1 MIPPGNLPDW
11 QRRII
16 TLYFTDARD
25 SFSHMMGFLWFNPDT
40 ITGKLSVQPIRYI
53 RHIDVTS
60 VFADRSELDT
70 YHPRT
75 SRKRFSQRPNTLEYW
90 EKYGSLVV
98 ASGLVPLSSISPASP
113 PASPW
118 SKPFEKHPRG
128 AFWDEI
134 DSDSV
139 VAEIGVDKAGTAID
153 VIIPKADPKKLYLI
167 DPWDLIEDKNN
178 LWANSEQNRE
188 FVQDKFKKNPNVEVI
203 QDFSNTAAEKFDD
216 QYFDVVF
223 SDWAISYTDTK
234 KDISSWLRKIKPG
247 GYLAGDLFCIEDHH
261 WTGAFGAVLEFLS
274 KYVIK
279 DKSIIER
286 AELTREI
293 LVPELYRKYMDG
305 KDIKNVEFY
314 MKEQLFG
321 DILVRHESNCLQIAG
336 FSTIPEK
343 CEDIIQTKPDL
354 LTLKTLS
361 DNKYFKYYPSS
372 RVRAGTWRI
381 EIGDWINDIDF
392 DELSDWAEEETDLA
406 WIPIRFE
413 DLD

>member
-16 TLYFTDARD
+16 TLYFTAASD
-25 SFSHMMGFLWFNPDT
+25 SISRMMGFLWFNPDT
-40 ITGKLSVQPIRYI
+40 IIGELSVQPIRYM
-53 RHIDVTS
+53 RHINVVS
-60 VFADRSELDT
+60 VFADKSELDI
-70 YHPRT
+70 YHPHT
-75 SRKRFSQRPNTLEYW
+75 NTKRFSQRPNTLEYW
-90 EKYGSLVV
+90 ERYGSLVV
-98 ASGLVPLSSISPASP
+98 ASGLVPLSSMSKATPPSP
-113 PASPW
+113 PW
-118 SKPFEKHPRG
+118 SKPFEQYPRG
-128 AFWDEI
+128 AFWDEL

-153 VIIPKADPKKLYLI
+153 IIIPKADPKKLYLI
-167 DPWDLIEDKNN
+167 DPWDFIKNN
-178 LWANSEQNRE
+178 PWADSKQNRE
-188 FVQDKFKKNPNVEVI
+188 FVQDKFKKNPNVEVV
-203 QDFSNTAAEKFDD
+203 QDFSSTAAEQFDD
-216 QYFDVVF
+216 QHFDVVF
-223 SDWAISYTDTK
+223 SDWATSYTDTK
-234 KDISSWLRKIKPG
+234 KDISSWLRKVKPG

-261 WTGAFGAVLEFLS
+261 WTGAFGAILEFLS
-274 KYVIK
+274 KYVVK
-279 DKSIIER
+279 DKSIIKR
-286 AELTREI
+286 AEVTREI
-293 LVPELYRKYMDG
+293 LVGNLYQKYMDA

-321 DILVRHESNCLQIAG
+321 DILVRYESRSLQIAG
-336 FSTIPEK
+336 FSSISEK

-354 LTLKTLS
+354 LTLKALS